1 MSLLLL
7 GNLDRPES
15 DSDEDYPPAVPL
27 SHVHICTT
35 PEALRQMA
43 KFFLHVADGI
53 DRFPDGP
60 IHQHFGDFWNPALHW
75 PQIEVHFDRATGM
88 VPKE

>member
-1 MSLLLL
+1 
-7 GNLDRPES
+7 
-15 DSDEDYPPAVPL
+15 
-27 SHVHICTT
+27 
-35 PEALRQMA
+35 MA

-53 DRFPDGP
+53 DRCPDGP